1 MGIFMGELGQKIV
14 SNPRLAQKIL
24 RLMRS
29 NASELQKGGKIFI
42 SYDNLNDV
50 NISDD
55 DLNSLK
61 VEVSSQN
68 GAKHPKADVK

>member
-42 SYDNLNDV
+42 SYD
-50 NISDD
+50 
-55 DLNSLK
+55 SLK